1 MGPLS
6 YMQSIVDR
14 NVIMQHMT
22 VYSVTWY
29 LNFLVRRW
37 YSCQQNIA
45 QVRPT
50 AALSLWSLV
59 GRSEEG
65 VWHPVCG
72 DGWNVS
78 WSDVA
83 CQSLGYSKA
92 TFTEYP
98 SVGDSVNEYYSLRP
112 GIASPL
118 AGATSR
124 LSSALRRSDN
134 ESACT
139 SGTVVEVACQE
150 FSKFSKA
157 DTFVPT
163 YSIKVLW
170 FQINSYTN
178 KVLLLPGY
186 S

>member
-1 MGPLS
+1 M
-6 YMQSIVDR
+6 I
-14 NVIMQHMT
+14 
-22 VYSVTWY
+22 
-29 LNFLVRRW
+29 FLPKVRT
-37 YSCQQNIA
+37 
-45 QVRPT
+45 T
-50 AALSLWSLV
+50 AALILQSLV

-65 VWHPVCG
+65 MWHPVCG
-72 DGWNVS
+72 DGWDVS

-98 SVGDSVNEYYSLRP
+98 SAGDSVNEYYSLMP

-124 LSSALRRSDN
+124 LSSALHRSDN

-150 FSKFSKA
+150 FSKCSKLT
-157 DTFVPT
+157 TFVPT
-163 YSIKVLW
+163 YNVKVLW
-170 FQINSYTN
+170 FRINCYMN

-186 S
+186 N

>member
-1 MGPLS
+1 MPYQL
-6 YMQSIVDR
+6 MI
-14 NVIMQHMT
+14 I
-22 VYSVTWY
+22 
-29 LNFLVRRW
+29 
-37 YSCQQNIA
+37 
-45 QVRPT
+45 QVGT
-50 AALSLWSLV
+50 SGALSLRSFV

-65 VWHPVCG
+65 MWHPVCG
-72 DGWNVS
+72 DGWDVS

-98 SVGDSVNEYYSLRP
+98 SVGDMVGEYYSLRP

-150 FSKFSKA
+150 FSKFNKPATS
-157 DTFVPT
+157 VPT
-163 YSIKVLW
+163 YSIKVL
-170 FQINSYTN
+170 
-178 KVLLLPGY
+178 
-186 S
+186 